1 MLTAL
6 YPFVHS
12 ECEDLEMLL
21 SVRSLK
27 RLAKLIEGVLIVG
40 DKPKCWDELVKIAA
54 VEHLPHKSAT
64 KVSPVKDVLA
74 KTLAACGRIQG
85 DALFLHDDM
94 LVLQDNAVLRHEHRG
109 KLVVGRGY
117 WGAVTRN
124 TLTSLGFKTE
134 QWNYE
139 CHTPIAMN
147 MPMFAKA
154 FAEPSNKDRLMKS
167 LYLNSPGVREYH
179 TAQGIPVVTG
189 ANRKMRVSETFN
201 KAMIDRYR
209 AQTTFLSM
217 HHTVSLDELQTAL
230 ADGFV

>member
-6 YPFVHS
+6 YPFIHS
-12 ECEDLEMLL
+12 ECEDLELLL

-27 RLAKLIEGVLIVG
+27 RLAVPVQGVLIVG
-40 DKPKCWDELVKIAA
+40 DKPKCWDELVKVAA
-54 VEHLPHKSAT
+54 VEHLPHKSPI
-64 KVSPVKDVLA
+64 KLHPVRDVTEKVLA
-74 KTLAACGRIQG
+74 AKNLIEE
-85 DALFLHDDM
+85 ALFMHDDM

-109 KLVVGRGY
+109 KLVIGAGY

-124 TLTSLGFKTE
+124 TLGTLGLKTE

-147 MPMFAKA
+147 LKRFAGIWPA
-154 FAEPSNKDRLMKS
+154 TTKDHLLKS
-167 LYLNSPGVREYH
+167 LYLNSRGVREH
-179 TAQGIPVVTG
+179 HAAQGIEVTAG
-189 ANRKMRVSETFN
+189 ANRKMRVSETFD
-201 KAMIDRYR
+201 KAMIERYR

-217 HHTVSLDELQTAL
+217 HHTVSLLELETAL